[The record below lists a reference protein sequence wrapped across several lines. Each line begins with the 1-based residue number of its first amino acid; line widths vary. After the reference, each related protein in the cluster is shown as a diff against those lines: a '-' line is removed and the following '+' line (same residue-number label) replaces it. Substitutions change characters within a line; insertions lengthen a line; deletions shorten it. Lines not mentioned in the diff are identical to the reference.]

1 MGVFGKLK
9 KVVNVVTGGQVTLL
23 EKQIELGGK
32 PVDVLVDVKNQI
44 VRIGDEIFRKVPG
57 EVFFP
62 GVGPL
67 AGLLKNEV
75 EDELIMLNPLGI
87 VLVLPVD
94 PVGGAIVIGDL
105 IGLVQH
111 RTMFNDEL
119 EIAKYVF
126 RNSIPRMSDIRLTNL
141 VSPWP
146 LGGDPFAAPMHGGGA
161 TVHLGGAYN
170 HTARIED
177 IPLLLHEL
185 THIWQLERSILEEI
199 QVCQGLFTGAKNKFV
214 DQYSFNPG
222 KQWSDYGTEQQ
233 ASIVQAWALGAI
245 SRNNLIFDIGASNVF
260 GINTPLF
267 RYINGNVRRSDNNA
281 KTGSGRSVRQL
292 LADGDHR
299 TMRDMHPEPP
309 SPPWW

>member
-126 RNSIPRMSDIRLTNL
+126 RNSIPRMSDISLYFA
-141 VSPWP
+141 P
-146 LGGDPFAAPMHGGGA
+146 LQLNRERGSSGDGA
-161 TVHLGGAYN
+161 
-170 HTARIED
+170 
-177 IPLLLHEL
+177 
-185 THIWQLERSILEEI
+185 
-199 QVCQGLFTGAKNKFV
+199 
-214 DQYSFNPG
+214 
-222 KQWSDYGTEQQ
+222 
-233 ASIVQAWALGAI
+233 
-245 SRNNLIFDIGASNVF
+245 
-260 GINTPLF
+260 
-267 RYINGNVRRSDNNA
+267 
-281 KTGSGRSVRQL
+281 
-292 LADGDHR
+292 
-299 TMRDMHPEPP
+299 
-309 SPPWW
+309 